1 MELSAEGMKH
11 TSKKKNISKATHQKI
26 KKSKTVKAKEDHD
39 SSEKMKHTSKKKNI
53 SKTSHQNIKKS
64 KTVKAKED
72 HDSSEEMKHISKKK
86 NVSKTSHQ
94 NIKKSK
100 TVKAKEDHDS
110 SEEDVERVP
119 DSQSSEAQTKKKAST
134 TAPRSRKKGKQL
146 KHVSQTTKDYLS
158 STFDYV
164 VLSVI
169 VGNQKNATEV
179 QEHFRIMKDRFFN
192 LCSKLMVPPDNL
204 GNLNQTR
211 HWYFLEKQKLNS
223 AQEMLQTVEADCK
236 KVFDTLEDI
245 TGKNE
250 SLEEKIRILRDQLE
264 ELESESQEIL
274 QSSENTELHLPPLP
288 ARSFTGPTLQE
299 EMSDIQNPQEVLQ
312 LLNAVQ
318 GNTGVQDM
326 LAFLAEAQSIADKL

>member
-1 MELSAEGMKH
+1 MALYGQAVNYVGGVVMGDATPPHTVTELQAMDVYMYMKH
-11 TSKKKNISKATHQKI
+11 TSKKKHISKTKHQK
-26 KKSKTVKAKEDHD
+26 KKSKTVKATEDHG
-39 SSEKMKHTSKKKNI
+39 SSK
-53 SKTSHQNIKKS
+53 
-64 KTVKAKED
+64 
-72 HDSSEEMKHISKKK
+72 
-86 NVSKTSHQ
+86 
-94 NIKKSK
+94 
-100 TVKAKEDHDS
+100 
-110 SEEDVERVP
+110 EDVERVP

-134 TAPRSRKKGKQL
+134 TAPRIRKKEKQL

-158 STFDYV
+158 SSFDYV

-169 VGNQKNATEV
+169 AGKQKNAKAV

-211 HWYFLEKQKLNS
+211 HLYFLEKQKLNS

-236 KVFDTLEDI
+236 KVFDTLEEI

-264 ELESESQEIL
+264 ELESESQE
-274 QSSENTELHLPPLP
+274 
-288 ARSFTGPTLQE
+288 E

-318 GNTGVQDM
+318 NNRGVQDM

>member
-1 MELSAEGMKH
+1 MKH
-11 TSKKKNISKATHQKI
+11 TSKKKHISKTKHQK
-26 KKSKTVKAKEDHD
+26 KKSKTVKATEDHG
-39 SSEKMKHTSKKKNI
+39 SSK
-53 SKTSHQNIKKS
+53 
-64 KTVKAKED
+64 
-72 HDSSEEMKHISKKK
+72 
-86 NVSKTSHQ
+86 
-94 NIKKSK
+94 
-100 TVKAKEDHDS
+100 
-110 SEEDVERVP
+110 EDVERVP

-134 TAPRSRKKGKQL
+134 TAPRIRKKEKQL

-158 STFDYV
+158 SSFDYV

-169 VGNQKNATEV
+169 AGKQKNAKAV

-211 HWYFLEKQKLNS
+211 HLYFLEKQKLNS

-236 KVFDTLEDI
+236 KVFDTLEEI

-318 GNTGVQDM
+318 NNRGVQDM